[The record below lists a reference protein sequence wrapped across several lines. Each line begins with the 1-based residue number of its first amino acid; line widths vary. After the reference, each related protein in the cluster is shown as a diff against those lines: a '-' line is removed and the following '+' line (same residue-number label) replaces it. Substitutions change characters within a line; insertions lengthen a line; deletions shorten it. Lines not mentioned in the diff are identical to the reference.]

1 MLWTEAQSTPVIALF
16 VLIGCYTLMA
26 AIICLAATL
35 SRRPVAKELKAI
47 VPVTLTPLGVL
58 LGLLLA
64 FLASR
69 VWTNFDRAREYVGQE
84 VCALRETVLLA
95 DALPQE
101 VGTSVRDA
109 IRRHLDFIESEE
121 WPAMAR
127 RGGASLQQS
136 VAVGLREALT
146 AVLAFVPMQAN
157 QRLAQERAV
166 IAIERALEARRNRV
180 RLSQVEIAPIQWIVI
195 VVLAVLILTTIAF
208 VHIASRV
215 IRQRSPS
222 V

>member
-84 VCALRETVLLA
+84 VGALRETVLLA

-166 IAIERALEARRNRV
+166 IAIERA
-180 RLSQVEIAPIQWIVI
+180 
-195 VVLAVLILTTIAF
+195 
-208 VHIASRV
+208 
-215 IRQRSPS
+215 
-222 V
+222 

>member
-84 VCALRETVLLA
+84 VGALRETVLLA
-95 DALPQE
+95 CMFI
-101 VGTSVRDA
+101 VTKRRSSTSSM
-109 IRRHLDFIESEE
+109 ENSK
-121 WPAMAR
+121 
-127 RGGASLQQS
+127 
-136 VAVGLREALT
+136 
-146 AVLAFVPMQAN
+146 
-157 QRLAQERAV
+157 
-166 IAIERALEARRNRV
+166 
-180 RLSQVEIAPIQWIVI
+180 
-195 VVLAVLILTTIAF
+195 
-208 VHIASRV
+208 
-215 IRQRSPS
+215 
-222 V
+222 

>member
-58 LGLLLA
+58 LGL
-64 FLASR
+64 
-69 VWTNFDRAREYVGQE
+69 FDRAREYVGQE
-84 VCALRETVLLA
+84 VGALRETVLLA

-166 IAIERALEARRNRV
+166 IAIERA
-180 RLSQVEIAPIQWIVI
+180 
-195 VVLAVLILTTIAF
+195 
-208 VHIASRV
+208 
-215 IRQRSPS
+215 
-222 V
+222 

>member
-84 VCALRETVLLA
+84 VGALRETVLLA

-121 WPAMAR
+121 WPA
-127 RGGASLQQS
+127 GA
-136 VAVGLREALT
+136 G
-146 AVLAFVPMQAN
+146 QACS
-157 QRLAQERAV
+157 
-166 IAIERALEARRNRV
+166 NRW
-180 RLSQVEIAPIQWIVI
+180 RWACEK
-195 VVLAVLILTTIAF
+195 
-208 VHIASRV
+208 H
-215 IRQRSPS
+215 
-222 V
+222 